1 LRQLLAPGKAVLRA
15 ARVITVIADIVSA
28 LVVDLAT
35 ARVLRIAAA
44 ALRAGVGFKNFV
56 VVEAL
61 AVVLVEPPCLAPLSA
76 EDSSLT
82 VERIAV
88 NAAVDAL
95 VAVVA
100 ARGVVQLA
108 EICDLRLKAA
118 VAAAAINVGLGITLR
133 LAAEEEVGH
142 FESVPECI
150 ALKRTS
156 LWATRTFKFTKKKG
170 SFFIF
175 F

>member
-1 LRQLLAPGKAVLRA
+1 MLIVELA
-15 ARVITVIADIVSA
+15 
-28 LVVDLAT
+28 AT
-35 ARVLRIAAA
+35 L
-44 ALRAGVGFKNFV
+44 
-56 VVEAL
+56 
-61 AVVLVEPPCLAPLSA
+61 VLVEPSCLTPLAA

-108 EICDLRLKAA
+108 EICDLRLKAT
-118 VAAAAINVGLGITLR
+118 VAAAAIHVGLGVALR
-133 LAAEEEVGH
+133 LAAEVEVGH
-142 FESVPECI
+142 FESVLECI

-156 LWATRTFKFTKKKG
+156 LF
-170 SFFIF
+170 
-175 F
+175 